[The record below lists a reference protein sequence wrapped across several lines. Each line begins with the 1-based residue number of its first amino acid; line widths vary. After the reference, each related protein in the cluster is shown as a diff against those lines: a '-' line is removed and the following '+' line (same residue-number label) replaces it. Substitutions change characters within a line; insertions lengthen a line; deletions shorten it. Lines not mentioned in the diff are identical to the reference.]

1 MYYTLKEVELV
12 NISAGASKNNCV
24 WGVMAAA
31 GGGFLAGA
39 ALTGPLGVFGGA
51 MAGVGAAVALCK

>member
-1 MYYTLKEVELV
+1 
-12 NISAGASKNNCV
+12 
-24 WGVMAAA
+24 MAAA

>member
-1 MYYTLKEVELV
+1 MYYTLKEAELV
-12 NISAGASKNNCV
+12 SISAGASKNNCV

-39 ALTGPLGVFGGA
+39 AITGPLGVFGGA

>member
-12 NISAGASKNNCV
+12 NISAGSSKNNCV

-31 GGGFLAGA
+31 GGGFVAGIA
-39 ALTGPLGVFGGA
+39 VSGPFGVFGGA
-51 MAGVGAAVALCK
+51 MAGVGAAVLLCK